1 MYHCVVESLANKPS
15 NALALDTLLP
25 TSTGW
30 TTVGD
35 VQVDDELL
43 DENGLPVR
51 VLGAPSIIRGRR
63 CFSVAFRDGT
73 TVAAGSEQLWPM
85 DKFVGDRRRK
95 VLVTTEEMA
104 RTGLRYERALTTGRT
119 KCTRTDGVAL
129 WRTLSTPRVQGAAQ
143 QLPLDPYVLG
153 YWLGDG
159 DSDGPRVTTHSAD
172 LAHFLK
178 YCEQVGLS
186 TTGPQRTHGETYR
199 VRFASGSRGGAHTN
213 GDRAVGVN
221 ALRELGV
228 LGNKHIPT
236 RVMRLDAPSRMKV
249 LQGLMDSDGT
259 VDLKGKVELC
269 FTSRCLAIDSAEL
282 IRSLGFYPR
291 MRESDAVLRGRVMGT
306 RYRINFTAYSDDPV
320 FLLPRKSARLKSRPQ
335 TMPYSQV
342 RTVIA
347 IAEIDSV
354 PLRRVTISGGS
365 KLYLAGMGL
374 VPTYSSHRS
383 QDHL

>member
-1 MYHCVVESLANKPS
+1 MQ
-15 NALALDTLLP
+15 T
-25 TSTGW
+25 
-30 TTVGD
+30 
-35 VQVDDELL
+35 
-43 DENGLPVR
+43 
-51 VLGAPSIIRGRR
+51 
-63 CFSVAFRDGT
+63 
-73 TVAAGSEQLWPM
+73 
-85 DKFVGDRRRK
+85 
-95 VLVTTEEMA
+95 
-104 RTGLRYERALTTGRT
+104 
-119 KCTRTDGVAL
+119 
-129 WRTLSTPRVQGAAQ
+129 
-143 QLPLDPYVLG
+143 LPLDPYVLG

-186 TTGPQRTHGETYR
+186 TTGLQRTHGETYR
-199 VRFASGSRGGAHTN
+199 VRFASGSREGAQTDGG
-213 GDRAVGVN
+213 RAVGVN

-236 RVMRLDAPSRMKV
+236 RVMRLDIPSRMKV

-259 VDLKGKVELC
+259 IDPQGKVELC
-269 FTSRCLAIDSAEL
+269 FTSRCLAIDCTEL
-282 IRSLGFYPR
+282 LRSLGFYPR
-291 MRESDAVLRGRVMGT
+291 MRESDAALRGRVVGT

-347 IAEIDSV
+347 ITEVDSV
-354 PLRRVTISGGS
+354 PLRRVTVSGGS
-365 KLYLAGMGL
+365 NLYLAGVGL
-374 VPTYSSHRS
+374 VPTYSSHPS